1 MKFVDQTG
9 ATELITLIKKALK
22 PLETFKKSV
31 TDVNGIVKSDGKG
44 GFSAA
49 AAGTDYAAASH
60 THSYLPL
67 TGGTVTGAIVYPN
80 AESIYDTDGNILNAE
95 FLVLDSNNQITKT
108 NKNDVN
114 LIDAMGVATK
124 KHTHVKA
131 DITDFP
137 TSIAP
142 SAHKNTH
149 KTGGSDALAPA
160 DIGAAPAT
168 HTHSYLPLSGGTLTG
183 NLTGQYI
190 TGTWLQTTAAT
201 DKAGNFATIDG
212 EGLVYYRTPTEV
224 QTDIGAAPASH
235 NHSASNIT
243 SGTLPITRGGT
254 GSTTAATALTNL
266 GAQAKVKT
274 LTLSLT
280 TADWSSTNKTQTK
293 TASGVTASNVVIISP
308 TATSQNAYSA
318 AGVKC
323 TAQAANRLTFTCD
336 TVPTEALSVN
346 VVIL

>member
-9 ATELITLIKKALK
+9 ATELITLTKKALK

-67 TGGTVTGAIVYPN
+67 TGGTVTGAIIYPN
-80 AESIYDTDGNILNAE
+80 AENIYDTDGNILGAE
-95 FLVLDSNNQITKT
+95 FLVLDSTNQIVRTKIKDT
-108 NKNDVN
+108 NLVEA
-114 LIDAMGVATK
+114 IGAAPK

-201 DKAGNFATIDG
+201 DKAGNFATIDVDG
-212 EGLVYYRTPTEV
+212 WVYYRTPTEV
-224 QTDIGAAPASH
+224 RTDIGAAPASH
-235 NHSASNIT
+235 NHSAANIT

-266 GAQAKVKT
+266 GAQATVVNKT
-274 LTLSLT
+274 GSLT
-280 TADWSSTNKTQTK
+280 VAGWNSKKQTISV
-293 TASGVTASNVVIISP
+293 AGVTASNCVIVAP
-308 TATSQNAYSA
+308 APASQEAYVA
-318 AGVKC
+318 AGIKC
-323 TAQAANRLTFTCD
+323 TTQASGKLTFTCQS
-336 TVPTEALSVN
+336 VPTAALTVN
-346 VVIL
+346 VAIL

>member
-1 MKFVDQTG
+1 MKFADETG
-9 ATELITLIKKALK
+9 ITELITLTKKALK

-67 TGGTVTGAIVYPN
+67 TGGTVTGAIIYPN
-80 AESIYDTDGNILNAE
+80 AESVYDTEGTVKDTQFLLLDNAG
-95 FLVLDSNNQITKT
+95 QIVRTGVSDT
-108 NKNDVN
+108 N
-114 LIDAMGVATK
+114 LINELGAAPK

-137 TSIAP
+137 TSITP
-142 SAHKNTH
+142 SAHKASH
-149 KTGGSDALAPA
+149 KTGGSDALSPA
-160 DIGAAPAT
+160 DIGAAAAS
-168 HTHSYLPLSGGTLTG
+168 HTHDYLPLSGGTLTG
-183 NLTGQYI
+183 NLTGKYI
-190 TGTWLQTTAAT
+190 TGTWLQTTAT
-201 DKAGNFATIDG
+201 GDKAGNFATIDG
-212 EGLVYYRTPTEV
+212 EGWIYYRTPTEV
-224 QTDIGAAPASH
+224 LSDIGAAAASH

-243 SGTLPITRGGT
+243 SGTIPIARGGT
-254 GSTTAATALTNL
+254 GATNASSALTNL

-280 TADWSSTNKTQTK
+280 TAGWSATNKTQSH

-308 TATSQNAYSA
+308 TATSQDAYSA

>member
-9 ATELITLIKKALK
+9 ATELITLTKKALK

-67 TGGTVTGAIVYPN
+67 TGGTVTGAIIYPN
-80 AESIYDTDGNILNAE
+80 AENIYDTDGNILGAE
-95 FLVLDSNNQITKT
+95 FLVLDSTNQIVRTKIKDT
-108 NKNDVN
+108 NLVEA
-114 LIDAMGVATK
+114 IGAAPK

-137 TSIAP
+137 TSITP
-142 SAHKNTH
+142 SAHKASH
-149 KTGGSDALAPA
+149 KTGGSDALSPA
-160 DIGAAPAT
+160 DIGAAAAS
-168 HTHSYLPLSGGTLTG
+168 HTHDYLPLSGGTLTG
-183 NLTGQYI
+183 NLTGKYI
-190 TGTWLQTTAAT
+190 TGTWLQTTAT
-201 DKAGNFATIDG
+201 GDKAGNFATIDG
-212 EGLVYYRTPTEV
+212 EGWIYYRTPTEV
-224 QTDIGAAPASH
+224 LSDIGAAAASH

-243 SGTLPITRGGT
+243 SGTIPIARGGT
-254 GSTTAATALTNL
+254 GATNASSALTNL

-280 TADWSSTNKTQTK
+280 TAGWSATNKTQSH

-308 TATSQNAYSA
+308 TATSQDAYSA

>member
-67 TGGTVTGAIVYPN
+67 TGGTVTGAINYPN
-80 AESIYDTDGNILNAE
+80 AEDIYNTDGNILGAE
-95 FLVLDSNNQITKT
+95 FLVLDSTNQIVRTKIKDT
-108 NKNDVN
+108 NLVEA
-114 LIDAMGVATK
+114 IGAAPK

-168 HTHSYLPLSGGTLTG
+168 HTHPYLPLSGGTLTG

-212 EGLVYYRTPTEV
+212 DGWVYYRTPAEV
-224 QTDIGAAPASH
+224 RTDIGAAAASH
-235 NHSASNIT
+235 NHSAANIT

-266 GAQAKVKT
+266 GAQATVVNKT
-274 LTLSLT
+274 GSLT
-280 TADWSSTNKTQTK
+280 VAGWNSKKQTISV
-293 TASGVTASNVVIISP
+293 AGVTASNCVIVAP
-308 TATSQNAYSA
+308 APASQEAYVA
-318 AGVKC
+318 AGIKC
-323 TAQAANRLTFTCD
+323 TTQASGKLTFTCQS
-336 TVPTEALSVN
+336 VPTAALTVN
-346 VVIL
+346 VAIL